1 MQNYT
6 FPLDWLALQLLE
18 PVITLTIPTRVALK
32 TVPHRYPSLFKITSL
47 LDLAKWSELLLYQG
61 GAIFLLLGARGPPIQ
76 MSPKYK
82 DFSFINSFNMPG
94 QFWLNL
100 NKNNPIQAGNNWK

>member
-6 FPLDWLALQLLE
+6 FPLDWLALQLPE

-32 TVPHRYPSLFKITSL
+32 TVPYRYPSLFKINSL
-47 LDLAKWSELLLYQG
+47 LDLAKWSELVLYYG
-61 GAIFLLLGARGPPIQ
+61 GAIFLLLGARGLQMQ
-76 MSPKYK
+76 MSFKYK
-82 DFSFINSFNMPG
+82 DVSFINSFNMSG

-100 NKNNPIQAGNNWK
+100 NKNNPIQTGNNWK